1 MSAAWEMKEEYRALF
16 LEESQDQI
24 REWEESLLSLE
35 KEKEDREQI
44 NRLFRAIHTLKGS
57 AGFVGFSGLQEL
69 THGLESALQ
78 SVRDGER
85 KLDASMMELL
95 FEGHDLCRRMIEAFG
110 RGEPFEGDGAA
121 LVEKLLSMEKEGEV
135 EPQRAAPETA
145 RPVDL
150 QEAPKGNRGDPANE
164 DTRSEEPTGNAG
176 ERFFAFDMEIEAR
189 GQEASLRAF
198 LLQSRLE
205 GIGKILRVKPSFE
218 ELKLLKEDYKFEIVL
233 STTKSIDEMNR
244 EINIDQVRLVAA
256 REINSG
262 WLDEN
267 REEGKQ
273 KTSAEKAK
281 QPAANAR
288 AHKSDEVVRVP
299 VEKLDV
305 MLNLVGELVVQNSG
319 FVSTTN
325 RLRDMYGRSGLI
337 VELEEKTEQ
346 LANIARDL
354 QDAVMKVRML
364 PVANVFNRFNRV
376 VRDLAKDRGKKV
388 QLGIFGEET
397 EIDKKV
403 MDRIG
408 EPLVHLVRNA
418 VDHGIESGKERAAAG
433 KEEIGRIRLGAYQE
447 GDHICIEVS
456 DDGRGLDRE
465 KILKKAVEKGMLRKE
480 EAGSVGEENIL
491 GLIFHPGFS
500 TAETVTDVSGR
511 GVGLDV
517 VKRTV
522 EEMGGVVRI
531 TSQRGR
537 GTSTVITLP
546 LTMAIIPAIMVE
558 VCGSLFAVPLSSV
571 KEVIKARG
579 NDLKRVGN
587 TLVIQLREEVLSV
600 VELRDVLEIEGNGL
614 NGHERPIVIVDYGGK
629 KTGIIVDR
637 LLGNEEIVIKSLSR
651 HYQEVD
657 GMIGASIMGNGKIA
671 LILDVEAL
679 IRSQFREPHREDN
692 GHRPHA
698 ELETIDADDAPPPLQ
713 DYDGEKSGHSQ
724 ASENDGGNEESPT
737 GKKDTTS
744 RDFDDVKI
752 APEGLGSES
761 TEFERERREA
771 IEEIHAQ
778 GAISASISMSQ
789 LMHRDIRVSFPET
802 KVVPIGEL
810 AGYFGGQ
817 ETAIGGI
824 YVPLKNE
831 LNGGI
836 LLVLPAD
843 HLYQLCDVL
852 YGRDAGITKTIAD
865 QDISGL
871 LEMGNILSASFINAI
886 ADRTGMR
893 VSLEVPE
900 IRIDMCQSVID
911 SVIARFNQPGDRII
925 LTEAELFYGDMEQAI
940 CYLLMFL
947 EPKSLS
953 RLAASLDSGVS
964 ENFQEK
970 ASVLEDGEA

>member
-35 KEKEDREQI
+35 KEKEDREQV

-57 AGFVGFSGLQEL
+57 AGFVGFEGLQKL
-69 THGLESALQ
+69 THGLESGLQ

-85 KLDASMMELL
+85 KLDPSMMELL

-110 RGEPFEGDGAA
+110 RGEAFEGDGSR
-121 LVEKLLSMEKEGEV
+121 LVEKLSSIENERDGGRQEMAQTAARETAFRTGVRETRAEGPSFGEGE
-135 EPQRAAPETA
+135 R
-145 RPVDL
+145 L
-150 QEAPKGNRGDPANE
+150 
-164 DTRSEEPTGNAG
+164 
-176 ERFFAFDMEIEAR
+176 FAFDMAIEAR
-189 GQEASLRAF
+189 GPEASLRAF

-218 ELKLLKEDYKFEIVL
+218 ELKLLKEDYRFEIVL
-233 STTKSIDEMNR
+233 STARSIDEVKR
-244 EINIDQVRLVAA
+244 EMSIDQVRIVNA
-256 REINSG
+256 REG
-262 WLDEN
+262 DPGPLDEN
-267 REEGKQ
+267 AREGNPKAGTKRAPRPE
-273 KTSAEKAK
+273 AAAK
-281 QPAANAR
+281 Q
-288 AHKSDEVVRVP
+288 HKSEEVVRVP

-319 FVSTTN
+319 FVSTTG
-325 RLRDMYGRSGLI
+325 RLRDQFGRSALI
-337 VELEEKTEQ
+337 LDLEEKTEQ

-388 QLGIFGEET
+388 ELGIFGEET

-418 VDHGIESGKERAAAG
+418 VDHGIEKGEERTAAG
-433 KEEIGRIRLGAYQE
+433 KEEAGRIRLGAFQE

-456 DDGRGLDRE
+456 DDGRGLDRD
-465 KILKKAVEKGMLRKE
+465 KILKKAVEKGLLRKE
-480 EAGSVGEENIL
+480 EAGSVGEESIL
-491 GLIFHPGFS
+491 GLIFQPGFS

-531 TSQRGR
+531 TSRRGR
-537 GTSTVITLP
+537 GTTTVITLP

-558 VCGSLFAVPLSSV
+558 VCGALFAVPLSSV
-571 KEVIKARG
+571 REVIKARG
-579 NDLKRVGN
+579 SDLKNVGN
-587 TLVIQLREEVLSV
+587 TLVIRLREEVLSV
-600 VELRDVLEIEGNGL
+600 VELRRVLEIEGNEL
-614 NGHERPIVIVDYGGK
+614 NGAERPVVVVDYGGK
-629 KTGIIVDR
+629 KIGIIVDR

-651 HYQEVD
+651 HYQEVE
-657 GMIGASIMGNGKIA
+657 GMIGASIMGNGRIA

-679 IRSQFREPHREDN
+679 IRLQFREYHREDD
-692 GHRPHA
+692 GHRLPADVETFA
-698 ELETIDADDAPPPLQ
+698 EEAALSTPRDFEGET
-713 DYDGEKSGHSQ
+713 SGRSQ
-724 ASENDGGNEESPT
+724 ASENAGGSGGSPVEKGDTASEVFDNGQAAPGGCGPDGPELGRE
-737 GKKDTTS
+737 GK
-744 RDFDDVKI
+744 
-752 APEGLGSES
+752 
-761 TEFERERREA
+761 EA

-789 LMHRDIRVSFPET
+789 LMRRDIRVSFPET
-802 KVVPIGEL
+802 KVVQIGEL

-824 YVPLKNE
+824 YVPLKDE
-831 LNGGI
+831 LTGGI
-836 LLVLPAD
+836 LLVLPVD
-843 HLYQLCDVL
+843 HVYQLCDVL
-852 YGRDAGITKTIAD
+852 YGRETGTTRSVAD
-865 QDISGL
+865 QEISGL
-871 LEMGNILSASFINAI
+871 VEMGNILSASFINAM
-886 ADRTGMR
+886 ADRTGLR

-911 SVIARFNQPGDRII
+911 SVLARFNQPGSRIF
-925 LTEAELFYGDMEQAI
+925 LTEAQLFYGDMEQAI
-940 CYLLMFL
+940 CFLLMFL
-947 EPKSLS
+947 EPGSLS
-953 RLAASLDSGVS
+953 RLAVSLGSGAPDG
-964 ENFQEK
+964 FHDR
-970 ASVLEDGEA
+970 AAVLEGGGE